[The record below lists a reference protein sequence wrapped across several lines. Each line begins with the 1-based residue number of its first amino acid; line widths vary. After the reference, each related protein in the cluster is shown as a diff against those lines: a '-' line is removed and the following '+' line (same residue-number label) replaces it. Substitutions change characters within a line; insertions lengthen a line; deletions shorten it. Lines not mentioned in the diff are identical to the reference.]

1 MKKFLLVLAG
11 LFLFASFSFA
21 QNITLH
27 QGWNFYGAQENQ
39 ITMNQFDN
47 ENIVGLMKYIGNGL
61 NFDLSPQNWA
71 VWARDENLMSTL
83 EEAGWQKLYTIY
95 QGESFVVYSTGN
107 TNLNI
112 HGYCPANYIPI
123 VTESYNYQTGGF
135 SVISANGVYSNLNQA
150 PLGGDVRS
158 YYFDG
163 YTFVVDAPNTGGI
176 STFYVYKTGFNNFS
190 GNSNNQLIA
199 NYNIQRQNPH
209 SIAFKSLNKAYL
221 TTYFDN
227 SILIFNPL
235 TGEELG
241 SIDLTPYLYVA
252 DNGSKNSYVGAEHMV
267 IYKNKLFVSLDRA
280 RTFYG
285 DAQPD
290 KSMII
295 VINTDTDQIENSI
308 LVNYSPRSLQIYN
321 DKLYFLSMGDYSNP
335 IGTIYRIDLSSMS
348 IDPNFKISPI
358 INSDNTTEFIKNFEI
373 TPDGE
378 VYLVTNGGWN
388 SPYNVYKILNINVYN
403 DSAKIG
409 LLTQPVY
416 SASSY
421 ISDIDYICG
430 YIVLAD
436 RGKADI
442 DYTTKEVKEI
452 IEPGSLVFI
461 DSSGNIYK
469 IYDTTLGYPP
479 YKIGTDYNY

>member
-1 MKKFLLVLAG
+1 MKKILLALVG
-11 LFLFASFSFA
+11 VFLFTSISFS

-27 QGWNFYGAQENQ
+27 PGWNFYGAQDNQ
-39 ITMNQFDN
+39 ITMNQFED
-47 ENIVGLMKYIGNGL
+47 ENILGLMKYIGDGSS
-61 NFDLSPQNWA
+61 FDLTPQNWA
-71 VWARDENLMSTL
+71 VWTRYENLMSTL
-83 EEAGWQKLYTIY
+83 EDAGYQKLYTIY
-95 QGESFVVYSTGN
+95 QGESFVVYATGN
-107 TNLNI
+107 TKLNI
-112 HGYCPANYIPI
+112 QGYCPANYIPI

-135 SVISANGVYSNLNQA
+135 SVIATDGPHKNLNQA
-150 PLGGDVRS
+150 PLGGDIRS

-176 STFYVYKTGFNNFS
+176 STFYVYKTGFSNFNE
-190 GNSNNQLIA
+190 NSNNQLIA

-209 SIAFKSLNKAYL
+209 SIAFKSLKKAYL

-252 DNGSKNSYVGAEHMV
+252 DNGSKNQYVGAEHMV

-280 RTFYG
+280 RTYYG
-285 DAQPD
+285 DVQPD
-290 KSMII
+290 KSVIL

-308 LVNYSPRSLQIYN
+308 LVDYSPRSLQVYN

-335 IGTIYRIDLSSMS
+335 IGKIYRIDLANMS
-348 IDPNFKISPI
+348 VDQNFKISPI
-358 INSDNTTEFIKNFEI
+358 VNSDNATEYIKNFEI
-373 TPDGE
+373 TSNGE
-378 VYLVTNGGWN
+378 VYLVTNGGWG
-388 SPYNVYKILNINVYN
+388 SPYNVYKILNINTYN
-403 DSAKIG
+403 DSTKNG
-409 LLTQPVY
+409 LITTPVY

-442 DYTTKEVKEI
+442 DYKTKEVKEI
-452 IEPGSLVFI
+452 IEPGALVLI
-461 DSSGNIYK
+461 DEAGNINK
-469 IYDTTLGYPP
+469 ISDEQLGYPP